1 MSDDAVLLDVEDG
14 VATITLNRPGM
25 RNALTTD
32 VTGGIVDAL
41 DDLEG
46 REARTARAVVIEGAE
61 GSFCAGGDVNAMMEL
76 QSGAATPAEAVR
88 IVREETGRT
97 IQRVANFH
105 LPTIAKIEGAAF
117 GAGGVLALACDLQV
131 MHADAD
137 ISFGFRN
144 VGLAVDSGASYL
156 LPRVV
161 GANLAKELVFTGE
174 RIGADRAHD
183 LGLINRVYPDD
194 AFEAEFQDYV
204 DRIAS
209 GPTIALRESKQLL
222 NQGLECS
229 LEQAVRNE
237 AAAQAAVFETADH
250 AEGVQAFM
258 EGRWAEFEGR

>member
-1 MSDDAVLLDVEDG
+1 MSDHAVLLDVDDE

-25 RNALTTD
+25 RNALTLD
-32 VTGGIVDAL
+32 VAEGLVHAL
-41 DDLEG
+41 DELEG
-46 REARTARAVVIEGAE
+46 RDDSGARTVVIEGAE

-76 QSGAATPAEAVR
+76 QSGSATLAEAVR
-88 IVREETGRT
+88 VVREETGRT

-161 GANLAKELVFTGE
+161 GTNLAKELVFTGE
-174 RIGADRAHD
+174 RVGAERAHE
-183 LGLINRVYPDD
+183 LGLVNRVYPDGE
-194 AFEAEFQDYV
+194 FESEFQEFV
-204 DRIAS
+204 ERISS
-209 GPTIALRESKQLL
+209 GPTVALRESKQLL
-222 NQGLECS
+222 NQGLESS

-237 AAAQAAVFETADH
+237 AAAQAAVFETDDH

-258 EGRWAEFEGR
+258 EGRWAEFDGR